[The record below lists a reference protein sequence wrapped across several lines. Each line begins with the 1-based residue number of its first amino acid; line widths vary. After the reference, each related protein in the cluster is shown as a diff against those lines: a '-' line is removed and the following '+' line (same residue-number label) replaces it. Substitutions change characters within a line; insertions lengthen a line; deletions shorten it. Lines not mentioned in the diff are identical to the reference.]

1 MFLSHIWLIPLL
13 PALGAT
19 IMFFFGRKLQ
29 KGTVS
34 AVCVGSIVLAFVMAC
49 GAVWQY
55 SAWSS
60 TPENFHQPYEKPL
73 YTWLGTD
80 TGHLTYTMQ
89 SGKPAEFRADV
100 AFLLDP
106 LSSIWLLF
114 VTGVGMLIHI
124 YSTGYMA
131 HEGGYYRFF
140 GYLNLFMFSMLT
152 LILANNYVLMFV
164 GWEGVGLC
172 SYLLIGFY
180 FHRKS
185 ATDAGNKAFIV
196 NRIGD
201 AGFLLGMF
209 FIAWYF
215 GSLRFTDVTTAARS
229 GHFAIGDPII
239 TAATLLLFVGACGKS
254 AQLPLYIWLPDAMEG
269 PTPVS
274 ALIHAATMVTAGV
287 YMVARSNALFVLAPT
302 SMKTVAIV
310 GALTAIFAASIALV
324 QNDIKRVLA
333 YSTVSQLGYMF
344 LALGVGAFAAG
355 VFHVFTHAFFKA
367 LLFLGAGSVIHSMSG
382 EQDMRNM
389 GDLGHRIPIT
399 HRTMF
404 IATLAIAGIFPFA
417 GFFSKDAI
425 LWETWSREGGAYR
438 LLWYVGYAT
447 ALMTAFYMFRLMYLT
462 FHGSPRMSHEAEH
475 HIHESPV
482 SMTAPLV
489 ALALCAIVA
498 GWLGWP
504 HSLGGSDR
512 FTAFLEPV
520 FATEANV
527 LQQQGRTAQL
537 ESGAKEEEHNTGT
550 EWLLMGLSLA
560 AGGVGWG
567 MAWRTYRHAGKDYT
581 EPIAAAPRV
590 YNTLLNKYYVDEGYD
605 YVFTGRRKLGNVRLG
620 VLGLGEA
627 SSWFDVHV
635 VDGAVNAAGWIT
647 RLTATISS
655 WWDKWIIDGIGVN
668 GPAILARLLS
678 YPFKLVQWGL
688 VQWYALLMVIG
699 LVYFAYQQLGY
710 SRQFWITV
718 AGLLFLTFAYFL
730 ARYLR
735 RRFAT

>member
-1 MFLSHIWLIPLL
+1 MFFLSHIWLIPLL

-19 IMFFFGRKLQ
+19 IIFFFGRSMQ
-29 KGTVS
+29 KVSVS
-34 AVCVGSIVLAFVMAC
+34 AVCVGSIVLAFVMSC
-49 GAVWQY
+49 GAVRQY
-55 SAWSS
+55 SAWSA
-60 TPENFHQPYEKPL
+60 TPEHYHQPYQRVL

-80 TGHLTYTMQ
+80 TGHLNYTTHDG
-89 SGKPAEFRADV
+89 SPAPFQAD
-100 AFLLDP
+100 AGFLLDP
-106 LSSIWLLF
+106 LSCVWLLF

-152 LILANNYVLMFV
+152 LILANNYVLLFV

-185 ATDAGNKAFIV
+185 ASDAAAKAFIV

-215 GSLRFTDVTTAARS
+215 GSLRFTDVTRIAHS
-229 GHFAIGDPII
+229 GQFSIGDPII

-310 GALTAIFAASIALV
+310 GGLTAIFAASIGLV

-389 GDLGHRIPIT
+389 GDLGHRIPTT

-447 ALMTAFYMFRLMYLT
+447 ALMTSFYMFRLMYLT
-462 FHGSPRMSHEAEH
+462 FHGRPRMSHDVEH
-475 HIHESPV
+475 HIHESPI

-489 ALALCAIVA
+489 VLALCAIVA

-512 FTAFLEPV
+512 FTTFVEPV
-520 FATEANV
+520 FAPEARV
-527 LQQQGRTAQL
+527 LQQEGRTSQL
-537 ESGAKEEEHNTGT
+537 VAGVQEERNTGT

-560 AGGVGWG
+560 AAGLGWG
-567 MAWRTYRHAGKDYT
+567 LAWRSYRHADKGYS
-581 EPIAAAPRV
+581 EPIAAIAPPV
-590 YNTLLNKYYVDEGYD
+590 YEVLLHKYYVDEGYD
-605 YVFTGRRKLGNVRLG
+605 YIFTGRRKIGGMRLG

-627 SSWFDVHV
+627 SAWFDTNI
-635 VDGAVNAAGWIT
+635 VDGLVNATGWIT
-647 RLTATISS
+647 RLTATISG

-668 GPAILARLLS
+668 GPAILARMLS
-678 YPFKLVQWGL
+678 YPARLFEWGL
-688 VQWYALLMVIG
+688 VQWYALVMTAG
-699 LVYFAYQQLGY
+699 LVGFVFYYVY
-710 SRQFWITV
+710 H
-718 AGLLFLTFAYFL
+718 
-730 ARYLR
+730 
-735 RRFAT
+735 

>member
-1 MFLSHIWLIPLL
+1 MFFLSHIWLIPLL
-13 PALGAT
+13 PAFGAAV
-19 IMFFFGRKLQ
+19 MFFFGRRLQ
-29 KGTVS
+29 KATVS
-34 AVCVGSIVLAFVMAC
+34 AVCVGTIVLAFLMAC

-60 TPENFHQPYEKPL
+60 TPEHFHQPYQTIL

-80 TGHLTYTMQ
+80 TGQGNYAMQ
-89 SGKPAEFRADV
+89 GGKSAAFRAD
-100 AFLLDP
+100 AGFLLDP
-106 LSSIWLLF
+106 LSGIWLLF

-152 LILANNYVLMFV
+152 LILGNNYALMFV

-185 ATDAGNKAFIV
+185 ASDAANKAFIV

-215 GSLRFTDVTTAARS
+215 GSLRFTDVTRLAHS
-229 GHFAIGDPII
+229 GQFAIGDPII

-274 ALIHAATMVTAGV
+274 ALIHAATMVTAGI

-310 GALTAIFAASIALV
+310 GALTAVFAASIGLV

-367 LLFLGAGSVIHSMSG
+367 LLFLGSGSVIHAMSG

-389 GDLGHRIPIT
+389 GDLRRRIPTT
-399 HRTMF
+399 HWTMF
-404 IATLAIAGIFPFA
+404 VATLAIAGIFPFA
-417 GFFSKDAI
+417 GFFSKDEI
-425 LWETWSREGGAYR
+425 LWETWASEGGADR
-438 LLWYVGYAT
+438 ILWFGGYAT
-447 ALMTAFYMFRLMYLT
+447 ALMTAFYMFRLIYLT
-462 FHGSPRMSHEAEH
+462 FYSKPRMSHEVEH
-475 HIHESPV
+475 HIHESPA
-482 SMTAPLV
+482 SMTMPLV
-489 ALALCAIVA
+489 VLALFSLSA
-498 GWLGWP
+498 GWLSWP
-504 HSLGGSDR
+504 PSLGGSER
-512 FTAFLEPV
+512 FTKFLEPV
-520 FATEANV
+520 FASEARV
-527 LQQQGRTAQL
+527 LQEQGRTNQL
-537 ESGAKEEEHNTGT
+537 LAGVEEEHNTST
-550 EWLLMGLSLA
+550 EWLLMALSLGA
-560 AGGVGWG
+560 AG
-567 MAWRTYRHAGKDYT
+567 
-581 EPIAAAPRV
+581 
-590 YNTLLNKYYVDEGYD
+590 
-605 YVFTGRRKLGNVRLG
+605 LG
-620 VLGLGEA
+620 
-627 SSWFDVHV
+627 
-635 VDGAVNAAGWIT
+635 
-647 RLTATISS
+647 
-655 WWDKWIIDGIGVN
+655 
-668 GPAILARLLS
+668 
-678 YPFKLVQWGL
+678 
-688 VQWYALLMVIG
+688 
-699 LVYFAYQQLGY
+699 
-710 SRQFWITV
+710 
-718 AGLLFLTFAYFL
+718 
-730 ARYLR
+730 
-735 RRFAT
+735 